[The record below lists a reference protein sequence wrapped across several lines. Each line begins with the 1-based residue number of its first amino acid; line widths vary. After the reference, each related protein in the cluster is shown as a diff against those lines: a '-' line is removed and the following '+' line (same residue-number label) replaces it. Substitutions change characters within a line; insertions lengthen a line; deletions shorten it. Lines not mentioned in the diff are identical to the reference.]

1 MPAPEPAVGAGGA
14 GVIASTRPETAVGPR
29 TGTLLGDAAGPTGAW
44 QVLPHRHRTSARSR
58 TRERDPPRPAPILT
72 ILGRAPPRGPA
83 AGSVVPHLRE
93 ATMKFFQRLGRSLML
108 PVAVLPVAAIL
119 SGIGYWILTATG
131 NDANLVGVFFQ
142 TAGGA
147 LLDNL
152 PLLFAIGV
160 SLGMATKPDGTS
172 ALAGLVSWLVVTT
185 LLSAENVALF
195 QGIDEAEVDLAFSNL
210 ENVFVGILC
219 GLIGAWSYDRFKETE
234 LPDALAFFSGRRSVA
249 IVSAGLSLVLALVL
263 FFVWPLAFGGLVA
276 FGEFILT
283 LGPVGVGLYG
293 FLNRLLIPL
302 GLHHALNSVF
312 WFDVAGINDL
322 GNFLDG
328 SGTYGV
334 TGQYMTGFF
343 PIMMFGLPGAALA
356 MYVTAKTSRRK
367 VAAGVLFSSAVAAF
381 FVGVTEPLEFAFMFL
396 APGLYLL
403 HALFTGISMA
413 ISALL
418 PVRMGF
424 GFSGGFIDL
433 VLGWVNPM
441 AQNPWA
447 IPLMGIFWFAV
458 YFLAF
463 RWIILRFDLKTPGR
477 DDSFDGRVEGE
488 DAASDGRYAATA
500 TAFLAAL
507 GGASNITDLENCAT
521 RLRMEL
527 ADVSKVDEAALKRAG
542 AAGTMKPGG
551 NSVQVIYGTSVQF
564 VKDAMERIMS
574 GTDRPVAE
582 EDVRA
587 LEEQDAAGAGGGS
600 ATALRASS
608 LVRLRRPV
616 EGTSVP
622 LEQVPDPTFAQG
634 VMGPGIAIEPAD
646 GLVLAPAEG
655 TVAHVFPT
663 GHAVALTLEDGVEVL
678 IHVGLDTVEMKGHG
692 FETLVATGD
701 RVVAGT
707 PLLRADLA
715 AIRAAGHPTVTP
727 VIVMNDPGARIEL
740 V

>member
-1 MPAPEPAVGAGGA
+1 
-14 GVIASTRPETAVGPR
+14 
-29 TGTLLGDAAGPTGAW
+29 
-44 QVLPHRHRTSARSR
+44 
-58 TRERDPPRPAPILT
+58 
-72 ILGRAPPRGPA
+72 
-83 AGSVVPHLRE
+83 
-93 ATMKFFQRLGRSLML
+93 MKFFQRLGRSLML

-131 NDANLVGVFFQ
+131 NDANLAGVFFQ

-185 LLSAENVALF
+185 LLDPENVALF
-195 QGIDEAEVDLAFSNL
+195 QGIEPDAVNLAFSNL

-249 IVSAGLSLVLALVL
+249 IVSAGLSLVLALAL
-263 FFVWPLAFGGLVA
+263 FFIWPLVFSGLVA

-328 SGTYGV
+328 TGTYGV

-356 MYVTAKTSRRK
+356 MYVTARTSRRK

-396 APGLYLL
+396 APGLYVV

-413 ISALL
+413 ISAAL

-441 AQNPWA
+441 AQNPGA
-447 IPLMGIFWFAV
+447 IPLMGIFWFVV

-463 RWIILRFDLKTPGR
+463 RAIILRFDLKTPGR
-477 DDSFDGRVEGE
+477 DDSVDGGADGE
-488 DAASDGRYAATA
+488 ESSASGGRHAATA

-507 GGASNITDLENCAT
+507 GGAGNITDLENCAT

-527 ADVSKVDEAALKRAG
+527 VDVSKVDETALKRAG

-551 NSVQVIYGTSVQF
+551 RSVQVIYGTSVQF

-574 GTDRPVAE
+574 GAAEPVSADELPADGAE
-582 EDVRA
+582 AR
-587 LEEQDAAGAGGGS
+587 G
-600 ATALRASS
+600 ATAVRASS

-616 EGTSVP
+616 EGAVVP
-622 LEQVPDPTFAQG
+622 LEQVPDATFAQRI
-634 VMGPGIAIEPAD
+634 MGPGVAIEPED

-663 GHAVALTLEDGVEVL
+663 GHAVALRLEDGVEVL
-678 IHVGLDTVEMKGHG
+678 IHVGLDTVQMQGAG
-692 FETLVATGD
+692 FETLVEAGQH
-701 RVVAGT
+701 VVAGS
-707 PLLRADLA
+707 PLLRADLT
-715 AIRAAGHPTVTP
+715 AIRAAGHSTITP
-727 VIVMNDPGARIEL
+727 VIVMNDSGARVEL
-740 V
+740 L